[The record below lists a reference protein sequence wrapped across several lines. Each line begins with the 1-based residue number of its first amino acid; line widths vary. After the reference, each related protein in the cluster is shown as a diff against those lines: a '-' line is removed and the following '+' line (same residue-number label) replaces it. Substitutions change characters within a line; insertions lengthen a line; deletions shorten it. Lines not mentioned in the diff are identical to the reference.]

1 MVDLRSLEPGGRVNE
16 PLLVVEVDHRSYG
29 EGRDC
34 IILTFGNATGRIASA
49 PFWSERRSAVAGL
62 VRGDPV
68 EVAGEIRL
76 YRARRQLEVWSIRA
90 LTREQVEWTRLLPSA
105 GDTGPYW
112 ERIDSWR
119 QEVAAPRLRETLA
132 VFYQDPDFR
141 ARYAAC
147 PASTGGHHA
156 QLGGL
161 LRHTYEVALIARA
174 IAEVSRADRDLV
186 TAGALLHDIGKLESY
201 TWRTGFAVT
210 EAGSLLG
217 HVVIGL
223 LMLARAAERV
233 AGLTG
238 RELLILQHLVASHH
252 GRLDLGAPVAPMTLE
267 AEILHFADDASAK
280 SASMADALADAE
292 HFVGDELVS
301 VRGLWQLDRRR
312 AYRGVSDWGAAGTRK

>member
-1 MVDLRSLEPGGRVNE
+1 VVDLRSLEPGCRVNE
-16 PLLVVEVDHRSYG
+16 QLLVVEVDHRAYG

-34 IILTFGNATGRIASA
+34 VILTFGNAGGRIASA

-68 EVAGEIRL
+68 EVVGEIRV

-90 LTREQVEWTRLLPSA
+90 LPQEQVEWARLLPSV
-105 GDTGPYW
+105 GDVGPYW
-112 ERIDSWR
+112 GHLDRWR
-119 QEVAAPRLRETLA
+119 GAIAAPRLRQVLA
-132 VFYQDPDFR
+132 VFYENPEFR
-141 ARYAAC
+141 AGFAAC
-147 PASTGGHHA
+147 PASIAGHHA

-210 EAGSLLG
+210 DAGSLLG

-223 LMLARAAERV
+223 LKLARGAERV
-233 AGLTG
+233 TGLTE

-252 GRLDLGAPVAPMTLE
+252 GRLELGAPVTPMTLE

-280 SASMADALADAE
+280 SASMADALADTE
-292 HFVGDELVS
+292 NFVGGDLVS
-301 VRGLWQLDRRR
+301 VRALWQLDRRR
-312 AYRGVSDWGAAGTRK
+312 AYRGVSDWGMAGTRK

>member
-1 MVDLRSLEPGGRVNE
+1 VADLRSFEPGRRVNE
-16 PLLVVEVDHRSYG
+16 QLLVVEVDQRSYG

-34 IILTFGNATGRIASA
+34 IILTFGNADGRIASA

-62 VRGDPV
+62 SRGDPV
-68 EVAGEIRL
+68 EVTGEIRM

-90 LTREQVEWTRLLPSA
+90 LPREQVEWARLLPSV
-105 GDTGPYW
+105 GDVEPYW
-112 ERIDSWR
+112 RHLDGWR
-119 QEVAAPRLRETLA
+119 GAIAAPRLRQVLA
-132 VFYQDPDFR
+132 VFYEDPEFR
-141 ARYAAC
+141 ARFTAC
-147 PASTGGHHA
+147 PASIAGHHA

-210 EAGSLLG
+210 DAGSLLG
-217 HVVIGL
+217 HVVIAL
-223 LMLARAAERV
+223 LKVARGAERV
-233 AGLTG
+233 AGLTE
-238 RELLILQHLVASHH
+238 REQLILQHLVASHH
-252 GRLDLGAPVAPMTLE
+252 GRLELGAPVTPMTLE

-292 HFVGDELVS
+292 NFVGDDLVS
-301 VRGLWQLDRRR
+301 VRALWQLDRRR
-312 AYRGVSDWGAAGTRK
+312 AYRGVSDWGTADTRK